1 MFENNINDKSTAN
14 SLQTAR
20 DLQIE
25 ANFSAL
31 LEESDSL
38 FELVKDRASL
48 KKISDVCG
56 KAQIISVNP
65 KNIIFDERLDVRTQA
80 DQEIVKNWAS
90 LMREGVRFPAVDLIR
105 NDDGE
110 LMVVD
115 GILRL
120 RASLDAGLEEIDGRV
135 LNCDA
140 VFAFGVKIN
149 KNSSHGLPLTTR
161 GRKPYAMAFLRNPK
175 SAKIK
180 ARRIASLFHIDNHT
194 VATWRDEIK
203 NGEIPQNSA
212 SENPVKYPPFRDDIN
227 RDAEQSGAAAAAVAA
242 AGESEHSAG
251 TSKVKSQ
258 KKQLTIPDGAIE
270 AGQVYRVEFG
280 DRYRVDTP
288 NGDPFYLLC
297 NDAADQSVLK
307 PLYNRGIIGQ
317 MVTDPTYGTDVPAP
331 GRTYEK
337 ASGKPYFENIQISPA
352 ELELLLLMVLSN
364 GRKCMQ
370 LGATY
375 CIFVSY
381 YLRSM
386 FETVCGKMLGKHHM
400 SLYWVKHSYVRP
412 MHSITGWDTEEA
424 LLGWVR
430 GNGKPRR
437 TEGEGNAFLG
447 CRYREDGSYSRR
459 EFVEKSEYDV
469 GGEYHP
475 CSKPVFLLK
484 QFIER
489 YSKPGAVV
497 LDPFFG
503 SGSTAIACLLSGRL
517 FVGIEFVPE
526 YVAVCLQRLAALD
539 CTIRKMAP
547 EDDFWFPDSVGTSGI
562 DSIDDE
568 GEEQE
573 VDNID

>member
-1 MFENNINDKSTAN
+1 MFENNINDKSTAD
-14 SLQTAR
+14 SLQAAR

-38 FELVKDRASL
+38 FELVKDCASL
-48 KKISDVCG
+48 KKISDVCSN
-56 KAQIISVNP
+56 AQIISVNP
-65 KNIIFDERLDVRTQA
+65 KNIILDERLDVRIQA

-90 LMREGVRFPAVDLIR
+90 LMREGERFPAVDLIR
-105 NDDGE
+105 NNDGE

-115 GILRL
+115 GVLRL
-120 RASLDAGLEEIDGRV
+120 RAALDAGLGEIDGRI
-135 LNCDA
+135 LDCDA
-140 VFAFGVKIN
+140 VFAFGVKIS

-180 ARRIASLFHIDNHT
+180 ARRIADLFHIDNHT
-194 VATWRDEIK
+194 VAAWRDEIK

-212 SENPVKYPPFRDDIN
+212 SENSVEYPPFRDDIN
-227 RDAEQSGAAAAAVAA
+227 RDAEQSDAAAAAVAA
-242 AGESEHSAG
+242 GESKDSAE

-258 KKQLTIPDGAIE
+258 KKQLAIPGGAVE
-270 AGQVYRVEFG
+270 ANQVYRVEFG

-297 NDAADQSVLK
+297 NNSADHSVLK
-307 PLYNRGIIGQ
+307 PLYHRGIVGQ

-331 GRTYEK
+331 GRDFDNT
-337 ASGKPYFENIQISPA
+337 SDKPYFENIHITPA
-352 ELELLLLMVLSN
+352 DLELLLLNVLSN

-375 CIFVSY
+375 CVFISY
-381 YLRSM
+381 YQRSM
-386 FETVCGKMLGKHHM
+386 FETVCDKMLGKHHM
-400 SLYWVKHSYVRP
+400 SLYWVKHGYVMP
-412 MHSITGWDTEEA
+412 KYSITGWDTEEA

-430 GNGKPRR
+430 GNGKPQR
-437 TEGEGNAFLG
+437 TEGKGNSFLG

-526 YVAVCLQRLAALD
+526 YVAVCLKRLAALG
-539 CTIRKMAP
+539 CTIRKMEP
-547 EDDFWFPDSVGTSGI
+547 EDDFWFPDSVGASGI

-568 GEEQE
+568 GDEQE